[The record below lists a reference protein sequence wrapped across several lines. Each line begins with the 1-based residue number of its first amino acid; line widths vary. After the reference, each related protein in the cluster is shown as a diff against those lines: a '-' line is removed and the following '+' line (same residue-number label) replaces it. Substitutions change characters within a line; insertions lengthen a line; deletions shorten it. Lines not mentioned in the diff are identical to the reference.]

1 MRPLSRLLL
10 LVILPLL
17 STACGLTRPSTP
29 SSIARDERPKLPIA
43 SPDLTGTER
52 LAPMSGRRSG
62 TMVQID
68 QAQLGELTEGY
79 AAAIVA
85 VTRGN
90 NRAAGNRA
98 YQRCVKAVF
107 ETGVIPKNCPGGDVK
122 P

>member
-1 MRPLSRLLL
+1 M
-10 LVILPLL
+10 
-17 STACGLTRPSTP
+17 
-29 SSIARDERPKLPIA
+29 KLPTAI
-43 SPDLTGTER
+43 PDLTGTER
-52 LAPMSGRRSG
+52 LAPMSGQRSG

-90 NRAAGNRA
+90 NRAKGVKL
-98 YQRCVKAVF
+98 YLRCVKAVF
-107 ETGVIPKNCPGGDVK
+107 ETGVIPNDCPGTSDK